1 MQKKRDIS
9 DTRRTSTLWQVST
22 AASMKL
28 SRPQEVQEPSALKHS
43 RTCCRL
49 RSSKISSASKNTQS
63 TGS

>member
-28 SRPQEVQEPSALKHS
+28 SRPQEVQEPSALK
-43 RTCCRL
+43 R
-49 RSSKISSASKNTQS
+49 
-63 TGS
+63 